1 MEPSQLKDR
10 LLFAI
15 PKKGRLSECCLR
27 LLGGADVR
35 FSRAHRLDIALST
48 NLPLA
53 LVFLPAND
61 IAKFVGEGNVDIG
74 LTGQDMV
81 MENGVV
87 ANELLELGFGK
98 CSLCVQVPIDSQ
110 YTSIDQLIGKRIATS
125 FETTARRYFA
135 ARENGFD
142 HDQTVS
148 LMRDDVNH
156 SVFSK
161 PITTSV
167 TYIGG
172 SVETACTLG
181 VADAIVDLVES
192 GATMKAAKLRPIGTL
207 MKSQAVLISNPKKQE
222 NADLIDKI
230 RRRLVGVVD
239 ADRYLL
245 CTYNIRRT
253 QLVAA
258 VKVTPGKRA
267 PTVSP
272 LENSEWVSVSSMVL
286 KLNVVDIMDELTE
299 IGAEDI
305 IVCGIQNCRFNTA
318 NVNL

>member
-230 RRRLVGVVD
+230 RRR
-239 ADRYLL
+239 
-245 CTYNIRRT
+245 T